1 MNLPY
6 LLAIWIKSFG
16 MDTPFQNVCKGQ
28 SVVKFF
34 PWYLFKAFGLLS
46 LGRKSTMKQS
56 SIQRASMSRYT
67 GVLNL
72 LFYDKAI
79 RHLLFTLKQGR
90 IPKSNISHTQ
100 PELATFCY
108 NWSVFIPFALY
119 ERTFWWKFKYLQGQY
134 PAY

>member
-1 MNLPY
+1 MSAKVSPWFN
-6 LLAIWIKSFG
+6 
-16 MDTPFQNVCKGQ
+16 
-28 SVVKFF
+28 FF

-100 PELATFCY
+100 SELATFCY
-108 NWSVFIPFALY
+108 
-119 ERTFWWKFKYLQGQY
+119 K
-134 PAY
+134 